1 VVLIMGDLRQ
11 AKTPLPVT
19 LETSENA
26 NLAIL
31 RGLLFSQI
39 AVFIQQTVEKGVS
52 RLAGATGEGLDKRG

>member
-1 VVLIMGDLRQ
+1 MTDLKGI
-11 AKTPLPVT
+11 KTVHSLT
-19 LETSENA
+19 LGTSENA
-26 NLAIL
+26 NLTIL